1 MTKKKEERLLK
12 LWKDRQTRRGIDVS
26 GVKTLYEAEHFFD
39 KEDIKEVKKEV
50 KKKASTKKA
59 STKKASTK
67 KQTGKE
73 DK

>member
-1 MTKKKEERLLK
+1 MKKKREERLLK
-12 LWKDRQTRRGIDVS
+12 LWKDRQTQRGIDVS

-59 STKKASTK
+59 STKK
-67 KQTGKE
+67 QTGKE